1 MKTKI
6 RTQNSPTKS
15 QVEQF
20 EILFPLLN
28 SVYDEI
34 KEMSKKQP
42 DGKLNEKKVNMINKI
57 LSNVKTLLAKD
68 PLIEYLDILE
78 DASIPSY
85 SDVALILTQHK
96 TALFQFR
103 ERHVGWNGF
112 ETDWVTI
119 D

>member
-57 LSNVKTLLAKD
+57 L
-68 PLIEYLDILE
+68 
-78 DASIPSY
+78 
-85 SDVALILTQHK
+85 
-96 TALFQFR
+96 
-103 ERHVGWNGF
+103 
-112 ETDWVTI
+112 
-119 D
+119 